1 MKPFCLSAITKE
13 KKKERE
19 NENTKTR
26 ALQENRN
33 KRHDGVSAV

>member
-13 KKKERE
+13 KKERE